1 VEEQIKPAADN
12 SHRAIETSQGGTEV
26 APGVAAPAA
35 PERPTAPAVQ
45 SSPTSTP
52 HGPDEALV
60 AQVLR
65 LLTRLVGPIAPILVR
80 KARDQAADFD
90 AFSHL
95 IADRLDAK
103 ERRQFL
109 DAVAALPVS
118 RAKP

>member
-1 VEEQIKPAADN
+1 
-12 SHRAIETSQGGTEV
+12 
-26 APGVAAPAA
+26 
-35 PERPTAPAVQ
+35 
-45 SSPTSTP
+45 
-52 HGPDEALV
+52 
-60 AQVLR
+60 VLR

-109 DAVAALPVS
+109 DCVAALPVS